1 MEKTRAIIHLCYENK
16 FYLNSLNTNSLSE
29 NDKFVIHLS
38 SFESLQ
44 SESDE
49 DDPELDDPE
58 DDSDPD
64 SEDSCALF
72 WESF

>member
-1 MEKTRAIIHLCYENK
+1 MEKTRAIIQLCYENK

-38 SFESLQ
+38 SFETLQ

-49 DDPELDDPE
+49 DEPELDEPD
-58 DDSDPD
+58 D
-64 SEDSCALF
+64 SEDSELSCALF

>member
-1 MEKTRAIIHLCYENK
+1 MEKARVVIQLCYENK

-38 SFESLQ
+38 SFESQ

-49 DDPELDDPE
+49 EESELSEP
-58 DDSDPD
+58 DDSDD
-64 SEDSCALF
+64 SELSAALF